1 MKGSGNNFSS
11 PEQDIGTV
19 SERSG
24 SERCE
29 YVQLGEGEL
38 KAGTCGSVQHDAQ
51 NIYHSN
57 RKDVGSFGR
66 HSLCISIR
74 SLIVLLRP
82 GACTDQGHFWTSFSR
97 LQL

>member
-57 RKDVGSFGR
+57 RKDV
-66 HSLCISIR
+66 
-74 SLIVLLRP
+74 LR
-82 GACTDQGHFWTSFSR
+82 AFIMYLYTESDCFA
-97 LQL
+97 